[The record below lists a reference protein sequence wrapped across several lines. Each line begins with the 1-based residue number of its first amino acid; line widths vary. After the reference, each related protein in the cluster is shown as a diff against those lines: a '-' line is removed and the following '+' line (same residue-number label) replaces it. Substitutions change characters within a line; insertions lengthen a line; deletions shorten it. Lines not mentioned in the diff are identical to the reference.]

1 MFSGSETLEA
11 ISNEGGLFVGRA
23 GVAYDGNGIDVAMAR
38 MLEDSS
44 LAAEVADLPQHTE
57 QLAAWLKASL

>member
-1 MFSGSETLEA
+1 
-11 ISNEGGLFVGRA
+11 VGRA

-38 MLEDSS
+38 MLEDSW